1 MADTKAH
8 IADTKAYMAGARALE
23 QQMPSNRGF
32 VFIRFPG
39 SGQNTLIVRRKEGHR
54 SRA

>member
-1 MADTKAH
+1 MADTETH
-8 IADTKAYMAGARALE
+8 TAGARALE

-32 VFIRFPG
+32 VFIPFPG